1 MILNTDLQMQML
13 DLLIQQIPLEIIEL
27 LLYIGGSILAALLVA
42 LSIYSYFR
50 TGLKKLIY
58 AAIAFALYGNFL
70 VYESLEHFYGLDNAF
85 TDLVVPLT
93 CLAVIAFFFLAIKKK
108 S

>member
-1 MILNTDLQMQML
+1 MQML

-42 LSIYSYFR
+42 LSIYSYFK